1 MPDHLKAV
9 MPDHLKAVM
18 PDLIGHPWFACMDTR
33 VRGYDRDMDIRLR
46 GYDRDMDIRLR
57 GYDRDMDT
65 RLRGYDRKIGTPD
78 HCETVM
84 PDLIGHPCLQNAGS
98 SGQARG

>member
-9 MPDHLKAVM
+9 MPDRFNTVM

-33 VRGYDRDMDIRLR
+33 VRGYDRDMDS
-46 GYDRDMDIRLR
+46 RLR

>member
-1 MPDHLKAV
+1 MTDHLKAV

-18 PDLIGHPWFACMDTR
+18 PDRFNTVMSDLIGHPWFACMDTR
-33 VRGYDRDMDIRLR
+33 VR

>member
-9 MPDHLKAVM
+9 MPDRFNTVV

-33 VRGYDRDMDIRLR
+33 VRGYDRDMD
-46 GYDRDMDIRLR
+46 
-57 GYDRDMDT
+57 T

-78 HCETVM
+78 H
-84 PDLIGHPCLQNAGS
+84 
-98 SGQARG
+98 

>member
-9 MPDHLKAVM
+9 MPDRFNTVM

-33 VRGYDRDMDIRLR
+33 VRGYDRDMDI
-46 GYDRDMDIRLR
+46 
-57 GYDRDMDT
+57 

>member
-9 MPDHLKAVM
+9 MPDRFNTVV

-33 VRGYDRDMDIRLR
+33 VRGYDRDMDIRLL
-46 GYDRDMDIRLR
+46 GYN
-57 GYDRDMDT
+57 RDMDT

-84 PDLIGHPCLQNAGS
+84 PDLIGHPCLQNSGS

>member
-1 MPDHLKAV
+1 MTDHVKAV
-9 MPDHLKAVM
+9 MPDRFNTVM

-33 VRGYDRDMDIRLR
+33 VR